1 MSIIVSSRV
10 LLRESHAIIFVID
23 SGDKLRMVVAKE
35 ELDTLLNHEGANDHN
50 ICKKHWSELLRR
62 IISCIVQQCNF
73 LERCIYIEMD
83 RISSHQ
89 SFIKNQEIISTKV
102 CKSTVLRHISAHMHP
117 VCFTCH
123 LEIIK
128 TITCTKNKGIW
139 IIPGAFC
146 VNISYCPDIRSRKIP
161 VLFFANKMD
170 LRDAVSSVKVS
181 QTLGLESIKD
191 KPWHIW

>member
-1 MSIIVSSRV
+1 MCSLEKATPSYLSLTAAISWEWLLPKRSWTLSS
-10 LLRESHAIIFVID
+10 
-23 SGDKLRMVVAKE
+23 
-35 ELDTLLNHEGANDHN
+35 T
-50 ICKKHWSELLRR
+50 
-62 IISCIVQQCNF
+62 
-73 LERCIYIEMD
+73 
-83 RISSHQ
+83 
-89 SFIKNQEIISTKV
+89 TKV
-102 CKSTVLRHISAHMHP
+102 QTITISAKNTGVNYYVGLFPASFNNATFLNDAFILKWTEFPITSPLLKINCKSTVLRHISAHMHP